1 MRVEGGRNI
10 TNCTPPNLGGK
21 LPPPPK
27 KKKKKKKKKEE
38 KKKRECAQKGGGK
51 YWRFKPHLQT
61 PTTHST
67 DLISLAEAVGL
78 AVGHTR
84 VTDSVGRRL
93 LISSENQKTINL
105 SC

>member
-1 MRVEGGRNI
+1 MEGGRNI

-21 LPPPPK
+21 LPPPPQ
-27 KKKKKKKKKEE
+27 KKKKKEE
-38 KKKRECAQKGGGK
+38 EEKKRECAQKGGGK
-51 YWRFKPHLQT
+51 YWRFQT